1 MNEPR
6 AASTDLPGLRLPE
19 APPQPAGLHVRIL
32 DAGTAGDLQAWLDLW
47 HRWPGREVMAHPSYV
62 RLYAR
67 PQDRVLAAVVPTARG
82 GILYPF
88 IARPLSLEA
97 WSPPDLDAWDTTT
110 AYGYG
115 GPFAWNV
122 APEETIDF
130 WPQFE
135 RWARQ
140 EHVVTSFARLSLFA
154 DQILPFDGMVEIDG
168 PNIVRSLTDP
178 EDRIWASYE
187 PKVRKNVRRARERG
201 CSLLVDTTGAYL
213 EEFHRVYTATMQRR
227 QASSQYFYPRSFFE
241 SLIRGL
247 EGRFVFFH
255 VRLHG
260 KVVSTELV
268 LLSERHAYSFLGGTL
283 EEAFDA
289 RPNDFLKHES
299 FLWCRSAGKTAV
311 VLGGAYR
318 GQEGLLRYKSA
329 FAPLGSVPFAVGKK
343 AYDAVLTGTLQD
355 HRAEW
360 VRLQGLDWRREPGF
374 FPPYR
379 A

>member
-1 MNEPR
+1 MEEVVAGSAELRSLPLGE
-6 AASTDLPGLRLPE
+6 AAPK
-19 APPQPAGLHVRIL
+19 PAGLRVRFL
-32 DAGTAGDLQAWLDLW
+32 DAGAAEDRRAWLDLW
-47 HRWPGREVMAHPSYV
+47 HRWPDREVMAHPDYV
-62 RLYAR
+62 RLFAR
-67 PQDRVLAAVVPTARG
+67 PGDRVLAAADQTARG
-82 GILYPF
+82 GVLYPF
-88 IARPLSLEA
+88 IARPLSREP
-97 WSPPDLDAWDTTT
+97 WSPPDLNAWDTTT

-140 EHVVTSFARLSLFA
+140 EHIVTSFARLSLFT
-154 DQILPFDGMVEIDG
+154 DQVLPFDGLVEVNG
-168 PNIVRSLTDP
+168 PNIVRSLTDS
-178 EDRIWASYE
+178 EDRIWTSYD

-201 CSLLVDTTGAYL
+201 CCLLVDASGAYL
-213 EEFHRVYTATMQRR
+213 DEFHRVYTATMQRR
-227 QASSQYFYPRSFFE
+227 NASSQYFYPRSFFE

-255 VRLHG
+255 VRLG
-260 KVVSTELV
+260 GIVVSTELV

-311 VLGGAYR
+311 VLGGGYR

-329 FAPLGSVPFAVGKK
+329 FAPSGSVPFAVGKK
-343 AYDAVLTGTLQD
+343 AYQAVLTGTLLD
-355 HRAEW
+355 HRTEW
-360 VRLQGLDWRREPGF
+360 ERLRGSDWQREPGY